1 MCGERLSAAPM
12 PRRPFAVPCVLLVLA
27 VFAGTTPAGQS
38 PVFRGG
44 VETVEVTVTVTDGN
58 GRLITGLTRDDF
70 QVYEDGVE
78 RPVTHFTGARLP
90 VSLGIV
96 LDISDSMVGQPI
108 VDARAALDRF
118 VGELLAAEDE
128 AFIATFNHSQQVV
141 APWTSPPGK
150 LTGLLDDVLPTG
162 STAIYDAVAAAA
174 TLFEVRRSSRSAL
187 VLVSD
192 GADTAS
198 DLSLGDA
205 RNRLQRSDPFVY
217 AIAVDSSLHPRV
229 STRVNPDALREL
241 TGPSGGYTEVVRD
254 ASDLGPAT
262 ARIAN
267 ELNHQYTLGYSPPRP
282 PDGSWRSIRVRM
294 RNRDLMARARRGYYA
309 VR

>member
-1 MCGERLSAAPM
+1 M